1 MTILYFF
8 LSYIKVNNNLIQ
20 YIELKIV
27 SIKLIKH
34 NVILSQQGIKRSK
47 LVRSFKDSFI
57 ITISNALRF
66 LLD

>member
-8 LSYIKVNNNLIQ
+8 LSYIKINNNLIQ

-34 NVILSQQGIKRSK
+34 NVILSQQGIKQSK